1 LWTGLRTS
9 ELVALNW
16 NDVDWL
22 RGEIDI
28 SKVLTQSS
36 EKFEVP
42 KTSAGKRKVK
52 LLMPALKALENQKHF
67 TNAKNV
73 EIFQN
78 PRTLERWTGDQS
90 IRKKVWHPALKRA
103 GVRYRRPYQT
113 RHTYASMMLTA
124 GESIAWLAQQMGH
137 TDWDMLRRIYAKYI
151 NDSIPDAS
159 QKAVQ
164 MFGQNVGT
172 NAGNTT

>member
-1 LWTGLRTS
+1 MIINKLYRKFIRQSIGCRAKVLLSEVEGQNRNLIQFFLWTGLRAS

-16 NDVDWL
+16 IDVDWL

-36 EKFEVP
+36 KKFEVP

-52 LLMPALKALENQKHF
+52 LLMPALAALENQKQF
-67 TNAKNV
+67 TIAKHL

-90 IRKKVWHPALKRA
+90 IRKTVWHPALKKLVLDTA
-103 GVRYRRPYQT
+103 DLIK
-113 RHTYASMMLTA
+113 HAILMLA
-124 GESIAWLAQQMGH
+124 
-137 TDWDMLRRIYAKYI
+137 
-151 NDSIPDAS
+151 
-159 QKAVQ
+159 
-164 MFGQNVGT
+164 
-172 NAGNTT
+172 